1 MKLTAIYKF
10 KMDTEVPD
18 GDAAIKLT
26 SPEEVGYKK
35 WLNHYL
41 KHAVITFEAR
51 LAWVDGNIAVITV
64 PAEVVDEVIDDAAEH
79 DITAESTDLPK
90 VLVPEEIQDDII
102 NAVEASARPDAFTEY
117 TVNEKGEA
125 YVEMIVT
132 EELQASSIQ
141 SAFILSGARVD
152 FE

>member
-10 KMDTEVPD
+10 RMDTEVPK
-18 GDAAIKLT
+18 GDIAIRLI
-26 SPEEVGYKK
+26 SPDEVGYKK

-41 KHAVITFEAR
+41 KHAVIAFEAR
-51 LAWVDGNIAVITV
+51 LASIDNNIAVITV
-64 PAEVVDEVIDDAAEH
+64 PDEIVDEVIADASEHEIQAE
-79 DITAESTDLPK
+79 TTEKPT

>member
-10 KMDTEVPD
+10 KMDTEVPP

-26 SPEEVGYKK
+26 SPDEIGYKK

-41 KHAVITFEAR
+41 KHAVIAFEAR
-51 LAWVDGNIAVITV
+51 LACIDNNIAVITV
-64 PAEVVDEVIDDAAEH
+64 PDEIVDEVISDAAEH
-79 DITAESTDLPK
+79 EINAETTEKPE

-117 TVNEKGEA
+117 TVNQNGEA